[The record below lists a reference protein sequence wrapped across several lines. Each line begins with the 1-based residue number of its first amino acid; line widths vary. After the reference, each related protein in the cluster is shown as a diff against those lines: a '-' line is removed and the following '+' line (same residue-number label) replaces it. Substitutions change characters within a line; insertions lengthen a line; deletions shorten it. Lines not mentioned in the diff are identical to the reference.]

1 MQDAQS
7 PVSQTSSDNL
17 TITPIS
23 AFDDNYIWVISQASH
38 SFVYVVDPGD
48 AEVVIRHL
56 KEHKQVLAGVLITH
70 HHDDHTG
77 GLERLIEY
85 SDHELEVFGPA
96 NENIAHIKTS
106 ISSQTE
112 VTLSKLTSTAKIFS
126 VPGHTLGH
134 IAYLIENHLF
144 CGDTLFSGGCGR
156 IFEGT
161 PAQMH
166 HSLQALAKLPLNTQ
180 VYCAHEY
187 TVSNLKFALAVDP
200 QNSVLFDYHEHCLAM
215 RSKGE
220 ATLPS
225 SIGMERN
232 INPFLRCDTS
242 AIQRSVCNRFEV
254 NHSDNATVF
263 GLLRQWKDNF

>member
-7 PVSQTSSDNL
+7 LVSQSNSDSL

-56 KEHKQVLAGVLITH
+56 EAHKQVLAGVLITH
-70 HHDDHTG
+70 HHEDHTG
-77 GLERLIEY
+77 GLKRLIEY
-85 SDHELEVFGPA
+85 ADDEFEIVGPA
-96 NENIAHIKTS
+96 NENIAHIKTP
-106 ISSQTE
+106 ISTQTE
-112 VTLSKLTSTAKIFS
+112 ITLSKLTSKAKIIS

-161 PAQMH
+161 PEQMH
-166 HSLQALAKLPLNTQ
+166 HSLQAFAKLPHDTQ

-187 TVSNLKFALAVDP
+187 TLSNLKFALAVDTE
-200 QNSVLFDYHEHCLAM
+200 NESLAAHNKHCIAQRKLG
-215 RSKGE
+215 KP
-220 ATLPS
+220 TLPS
-225 SIGMERN
+225 SIGQELS
-232 INPFLRCDTS
+232 INPFLRCHTQ
-242 AIQRSVCNRFEV
+242 AIQRSVSSHFEAK
-254 NHSDNATVF
+254 HSDNVTVF

>member
-7 PVSQTSSDNL
+7 PVSQSSSDSL

-23 AFDDNYIWVISQASH
+23 AFDDNYIWVISQAAH

-48 AEVVIRHL
+48 AEAVIGHL
-56 KEHKQVLAGVLITH
+56 EEHKQILAGVLITH
-70 HHDDHTG
+70 HHEDHTG

-85 SDHELEVFGPA
+85 ADHELEIFGPA
-96 NENIAHIKTS
+96 NENIAHIKTP
-106 ISSQTE
+106 ISTQTE
-112 VTLSKLTSTAKIFS
+112 VSLSKITSKAKIIS

-134 IAYLIENHLF
+134 IAYLIESHLF

-161 PAQMH
+161 AEQMNR
-166 HSLQALAKLPLNTQ
+166 SLQTLAKLSSNTQ

-187 TVSNLKFALAVDP
+187 TLSNLKFALEVDSE
-200 QNSVLFDYHEHCLAM
+200 NKALAAHNADCLAQ
-215 RSKGE
+215 RKLGKP
-220 ATLPS
+220 TLPS
-225 SIGMERN
+225 SIGQELS
-232 INPFLRCDTS
+232 INPFLRCHTQ
-242 AIQRSVCNRFEV
+242 AIQRSISSHFEV
-254 NHSDNATVF
+254 KHSDNVTVF

>member
-7 PVSQTSSDNL
+7 PVSKSSSDSL
-17 TITPIS
+17 TVTPIS

-70 HHDDHTG
+70 HHEDHTG

-85 SDHELEVFGPA
+85 SAHELEVFGPA
-96 NENIAHIKTS
+96 NENIAHIKTP
-106 ISSQTE
+106 ISTQKE
-112 VTLSKLTSTAKIFS
+112 VTLSKLTSTAKIIS

-161 PAQMH
+161 PTQMH

-187 TVSNLKFALAVDP
+187 TLSNLKFALAVDKE
-200 QNSVLFDYHEHCLAM
+200 NEALAAHNTYCNAQ
-215 RSKGE
+215 RNLGKP
-220 ATLPS
+220 TLPS
-225 SIGMERN
+225 NIELELS
-232 INPFLRCDTS
+232 INPFLRCHTRT
-242 AIQRSVCNRFEV
+242 IQRSVCSRFEV
-254 NHSDNATVF
+254 NHSDNVTIF

>member
-7 PVSQTSSDNL
+7 LVPQSSSDSI
-17 TITPIS
+17 TVTPIS

-48 AEVVIRHL
+48 AEVVISHL
-56 KEHKQVLAGVLITH
+56 EEHKQVLAGVLITH
-70 HHDDHTG
+70 HHEDHTG

-85 SDHELEVFGPA
+85 TDHEFDIFGPK
-96 NENIAHIKTS
+96 NENIAHVTTP
-106 ISSQTE
+106 ISTQTE
-112 VTLSKLTSTAKIFS
+112 VTLSKLTSKAKIIS

-134 IAYLIENHLF
+134 IAYLIESHLF

-161 PAQMH
+161 AEQMH
-166 HSLQALAKLPLNTQ
+166 HSLQAFAKLPLNTQ

-187 TVSNLKFALAVDP
+187 TLSNLKFALAVDTE
-200 QNSVLFDYHEHCLAM
+200 NEALAAHNTDCIAQ
-215 RSKGE
+215 RELGKP
-220 ATLPS
+220 TLPS
-225 SIGMERN
+225 SIGQELS
-232 INPFLRCDTS
+232 INPFLRCHTQ
-242 AIQRSVCNRFEV
+242 AIQRSVSNHFEV
-254 NHSDNATVF
+254 NHSDNVTVF

>member
-1 MQDAQS
+1 MHGAESFTSLATSDTFTVT
-7 PVSQTSSDNL
+7 PV
-17 TITPIS
+17 S
-23 AFDDNYIWVISQASH
+23 AFDDNYIWVISQPSH

-56 KEHKQVLAGVLITH
+56 QQNNQTLAGILITH

-77 GLERLIEY
+77 GVEKLIGYANE
-85 SDHELEVFGPA
+85 ELEIFGPA
-96 NENIAHIKTS
+96 TERIPNINAPLQAGS
-106 ISSQTE
+106 EAS
-112 VTLSKLTSTAKIFS
+112 LSRFGCPMTVID

-134 IAYLIENHLF
+134 IAYLIGDSLF

-161 PAQMH
+161 PEQMH
-166 HSLQALAKLPLNTQ
+166 QSLQAFARLPDNIK
-180 VYCAHEY
+180 VFCAHEY

-200 QNSVLFDYHEHCLAM
+200 ENTALSNYNKQCLNL

-225 SIGMERN
+225 SMGLERK
-232 INPFLRCDTS
+232 INPFLRCDS
-242 AIQRSVCNRFEV
+242 PAIKHSVCRHFEV
-254 NHSDNATVF
+254 EHSDTVTTF